1 MTTKLRLH
9 LCVRVP
15 NEGARRLAHWIQHE
29 PVGALGKLLRKT
41 GIGQI
46 TMERMM
52 SGDVVPDAPL
62 AYQIFAATGCA
73 VPINDWNAEP
83 EGGWFDR
90 VELREHERRAA

>member
-62 AYQIFAATGCA
+62 AYQIFAATRCA
-73 VPINDWNAEP
+73 VPINDWDAKP

-90 VELREHERRAA
+90 VAPREHDRRAA

>member
-62 AYQIFAATGCA
+62 AYQIFAATRCA
-73 VPINDWNAEP
+73 VPINDWHAKP

-90 VELREHERRAA
+90 VAPREHDRRAA